1 MILKNKTKKEC
12 PKMDQIES
20 QDISTVVVNT
30 TETNGSKE
38 IENQS
43 SMNNIAEI
51 DAVVERVEDIQLNSI
66 SAGEEEPTEQGSYDD
81 IEVQQK
87 SP

>member
-1 MILKNKTKKEC
+1 
-12 PKMDQIES
+12 MDQIES
-20 QDISTVVVNT
+20 HDISTVVVNT
-30 TETNGSKE
+30 TETNGSRE

-43 SMNNIAEI
+43 AMNNIAET

-66 SAGEEEPTEQGSYDD
+66 SAGEDEPTEQGSYDD
-81 IEVQQK
+81 IEGQQK